1 MLRIRDIMSRNV
13 FTLSEQ
19 APLEE
24 AAWGLTANAV
34 SGAPVRDR
42 RGRLVGVLSKSDLV
56 DPDRVC
62 GDAPTV
68 GDAMTPALLALH
80 ADDPAS
86 DAIRL
91 MVADGIHRV
100 IVIDERGRLAGIV
113 TPMDVLRALV
123 RGVRFDFEET
133 RVPAGGTP

>member
-1 MLRIRDIMSRNV
+1 MLRIRDIMTRKV

-19 APLEE
+19 TSLEE

-42 RGRLVGVLSKSDLV
+42 NGHLVGVLSKSDLV
-56 DPDRVC
+56 DPDR
-62 GDAPTV
+62 GATQTV
-68 GDAMTPALLALH
+68 SEAMTPALLALR
-80 ADDPAS
+80 ADDPAM
-86 DAIRL
+86 DAVRL

-100 IVIDERGRLAGIV
+100 IVMDERGRLAGIV

-123 RGVRFDFEET
+123 RGAHLDAESRT
-133 RVPAGGTP
+133 